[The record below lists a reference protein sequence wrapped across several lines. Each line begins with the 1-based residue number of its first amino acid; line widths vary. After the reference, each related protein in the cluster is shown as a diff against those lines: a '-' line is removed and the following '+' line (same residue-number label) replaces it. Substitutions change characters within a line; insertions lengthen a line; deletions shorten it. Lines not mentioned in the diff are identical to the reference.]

1 MNKQSGISPILIVI
15 ILLVVAGGGW
25 AVYTAVSQDDGSPAP
40 EEQIPADTDT
50 PSADEANDEA
60 PVTETPPVPAETPA
74 SPPPSGGSTETPSP
88 AVKEFNITG
97 QSFFFSPRE
106 IRVKLG
112 DKIKINFT
120 SAGDFHDWTLDG
132 YSVGTAQVNTGQ
144 SASVEFTADKAGG
157 FEYYCSVGTHRAMG
171 MVGAF
176 IVE

>member
-40 EEQIPADTDT
+40 EEQIPADTDK

-60 PVTETPPVPAETPA
+60 PVTETPV
-74 SPPPSGGSTETPSP
+74 SPPPSGGSTETLSP
-88 AVKEFNITG
+88 TVKEFNITG

>member
-1 MNKQSGISPILIVI
+1 MNKQSGVSPILIVI

-60 PVTETPPVPAETPA
+60 PVTETPPVPAETPT

-88 AVKEFNITG
+88 AVKEFN
-97 QSFFFSPRE
+97 
-106 IRVKLG
+106 
-112 DKIKINFT
+112 
-120 SAGDFHDWTLDG
+120 
-132 YSVGTAQVNTGQ
+132 NTGQ